1 MQQIQNNEVKQ
12 KDWMISTA
20 QSRGQFRNIKFTTL
34 CSENVDSFVKKDSL
48 MQSFLQLVLMIDS
61 QVTMRKI
68 IATKSN
74 LDGRMIAS
82 LSHQIPSKLIEVLK
96 ELGLNQALIGST
108 MESLKNSCN
117 HHSGIDRLCKKKQK
131 CGGRIFFSKI
141 LLIHPPTMF

>member
-12 KDWMISTA
+12 GDWMISTA

-61 QVTMRKI
+61 QVKMRKM

-74 LDGRMIAS
+74 L
-82 LSHQIPSKLIEVLK
+82 
-96 ELGLNQALIGST
+96 
-108 MESLKNSCN
+108 
-117 HHSGIDRLCKKKQK
+117 
-131 CGGRIFFSKI
+131 
-141 LLIHPPTMF
+141 